1 MDNNEINDV
10 ALVTGGGS
18 GIGRACA
25 LQLADRGASVVVAD
39 LNQEGIDE
47 TVALIHA
54 QGQKALGIKL
64 DVSDPQSVENAF
76 TQTAHWRGSCHILVN
91 CAGILVVQ
99 PLLDFPLDAWNRLM
113 AINLTGTFLC
123 SQRAARDMVKKRYG
137 RIINMAS
144 ISGSR
149 AGVGRVAYGTSKA
162 AISGLTRQFALEL
175 GAYGITANAIA
186 PGAIVTAMTEAAYT
200 DETRA
205 KLLPMIPSGH
215 LGEVDDIA
223 AAVCY
228 LASPQAKYVNGH
240 ILAVDGGYL
249 ASGMTQTGSLEL
261 KSAN

>member
-1 MDNNEINDV
+1 MTTNEINGV

-18 GIGRACA
+18 GIGRASA
-25 LQLADRGASVVVAD
+25 LQLAAKGASVVVAD
-39 LNQEGIDE
+39 LNQQGIDE
-47 TVALIHA
+47 TVALIQA
-54 QGQKALGIKL
+54 QGHEALGIKL

-76 TQTAHWRGSCHILVN
+76 TQSNDWRGSCDILVN

-123 SQRAARDMVKKRYG
+123 SQRAARDMVKKHYG

-162 AISGLTRQFALEL
+162 AISGLTRQLALEL

-205 KLLPMIPSGH
+205 KLLPMIPAGH
-215 LGEVDDIA
+215 LGETDDIA
-223 AAVCY
+223 SAVCY

-240 ILAVDGGYL
+240 TLAVDGGYL
-249 ASGMTQTGSLEL
+249 ASGMTQTGNLEL
-261 KSAN
+261 KQ